1 MRPPVDGEFSCDN
14 KECDFKTADVFEHLD
29 HCGVEFGWHIFLNKR
44 YSFDMFAFLQSLN
57 EMVNVGDLDAVYDH
71 VQNATLLLVNS
82 SDGELEEFIEES
94 IVAEE
99 ASDGIKNIERMLKE
113 NG

>member
-1 MRPPVDGEFSCDN
+1 MRPPVNGEFSCDN
-14 KECDFKTADVFEHLD
+14 EECDFKTADIFDHLD

-44 YSFDMFAFLQSLN
+44 YSFDMFAFLESLN
-57 EMVNVGDLDAVYDH
+57 EMTNAGDLDAVYDH
-71 VQNATLLLVNS
+71 IQNATLLLVNS

-99 ASDGIKNIERMLKE
+99 IDGVISDIERFLKE
-113 NG
+113 NE